1 MSTNARKAIRD
12 QIENAILTGEYAPGE
27 RLDETT
33 LAQRAGVSR
42 TPIREVLMQLAA
54 LGLVEFGP
62 RRGVTVTKIAPER
75 LVEMF
80 EVMAELE
87 AMAVRL
93 AARRHTAEDE
103 MALTKA
109 HKACVEAANGQ
120 DYDAYYYA
128 NEQFH
133 FALYAASHQGFLI
146 EQCKLMNRRLKPY
159 RRLQLRVRQRVPAS
173 LGEHEAI
180 MKAVLAFDGEA
191 AAQRVREHV
200 LVQGER
206 FTDLLASC
214 SHRRRSASL
223 KGRRNRRLEPLRREV
238 RPSYC

>member
-1 MSTNARKAIRD
+1 
-12 QIENAILTGEYAPGE
+12 
-27 RLDETT
+27 
-33 LAQRAGVSR
+33 
-42 TPIREVLMQLAA
+42 
-54 LGLVEFGP
+54 
-62 RRGVTVTKIAPER
+62 
-75 LVEMF
+75 MF

-93 AARRHTAEDE
+93 AARRIPRGRDGAH
-103 MALTKA
+103 KA

-146 EQCKLMNRRLKPY
+146 EQCKLMDRRLKPY

-173 LGEHEAI
+173 LAEHEAI
-180 MKAVLAFDGEA
+180 MQAVLAFDGDS

-206 FTDLLASC
+206 FSELLASMQPAKSSASRKKRRNSAFRRSFRRQLAAMC
-214 SHRRRSASL
+214 FVPGRHAVEHRRFDLDPAVPVRHAVRLSQDQDRGQEKSTSIQLPDPAHIL
-223 KGRRNRRLEPLRREV
+223 GRQHERG
-238 RPSYC
+238 